1 MTIYHNNS
9 MLTEIKGCFT
19 EVDLLGF
26 YTLKKKKNISDPP
39 TGTLAHNG
47 FVMRSGR
54 RVAA

>member
-1 MTIYHNNS
+1 
-9 MLTEIKGCFT
+9 MLTQIKGCFT

-26 YTLKKKKNISDPP
+26 DMLKKKKKIPP
-39 TGTLAHNG
+39 TGTLAQNG